1 MVDPDWHNEKD
12 LFSRIA
18 DGDGQAFR
26 ILFERF
32 KKKFYSAAYKMS
44 GSHFFAEEVVQ
55 ETFILVWQKRSYL
68 REAENPVGYLHTMF
82 YRLMSQQFQK
92 DAAERLRR
100 SGVID
105 MPYEDELSTEELS
118 ALEAKYRQ
126 LQMALDQL
134 APQQARVFQLIK
146 EKGLSREEAARQLHL
161 SPNTVRNHLA
171 EAIRTLKKLAQT
183 GIGLLAAAIQ
193 LFLR

>member
-1 MVDPDWHNEKD
+1 MVDPDWHNDKD

-32 KKKFYSAAYKMS
+32 KRKFYSAAYKMS

-55 ETFILVWQKRSYL
+55 ETFILVWQKRAYL
-68 REAENPVGYLHTMF
+68 RDAENPVGYLHTMF
-82 YRLMSQQFQK
+82 YRLMSQQYQK
-92 DAAERLRR
+92 DATERLRR
-100 SGVID
+100 NGVID
-105 MPYEDELSTEELS
+105 MPYEDELSAEDLR

-126 LQMALDQL
+126 LQKAINQL
-134 APQQARVFQLIK
+134 APQQARIFQLIK
-146 EKGLSREEAARQLHL
+146 VKGLSREEAARQLDL

-171 EAIRTLKKLAQT
+171 EAIRTLKKMARS
-183 GIGLLAAAIQ
+183 GMGLWLAAIH
-193 LFLR
+193 FFMK